1 MGDYLQQLEDQ
12 LVEMTERGVH
22 RRPRP
27 RLDAV
32 ALVAAVLVVAAVA
45 VTVATIGK
53 NAHRSTPASHRPPT
67 HTVRHHHQ
75 RGTSHTPKSA
85 TVTGPVT
92 TPAGSPPVGGPAPA
106 GFGAQSF
113 TAISELNWWML
124 GDAPCSSPPC
134 TSIVRTTDGGR
145 TFVGIPAPRPQDPA
159 GSDRVSQLR
168 FADPRDGFAYGP
180 GLWVTH
186 DGGAHWQ
193 SQSNGR
199 INELAIGGGYV
210 YAIEVTNQSTGAG
223 QLLRS
228 PIGDTRSWQN
238 LTAAGNAYAGLWVH
252 GSDVLLEDQT
262 GSGQQFEISHDS
274 GTTFTRYPVPPSV
287 ACQFEEPE
295 PPVIWAHCATG
306 MMSGTWRSTD
316 GGQHFARMTGTPE
329 LPNSAAFGSAST
341 TTAVVGFQQLYRT
354 TDGGASWTKSTGPVG
369 ISAWQYIG
377 FTDPTH
383 GVALGYVGSLSSSNE
398 RLYYTTDGGASY
410 HLVSVP

>member
-1 MGDYLQQLEDQ
+1 MGDYLQQVEDQ

-53 NAHRSTPASHRPPT
+53 NAHRSSPASHRSPT
-67 HTVRHHHQ
+67 HTVHRHHHQ
-75 RGTSHTPKSA
+75 RGTSHTQTSA
-85 TVTGPVT
+85 SVTGPVT
-92 TPAGSPPVGGPAPA
+92 TPAGPPPVGGPAPA

-124 GDAPCSSPPC
+124 GGAPCSRPPC

-145 TFVGIPAPRPQDPA
+145 TFVGIPAPRPEDPA

-168 FADPRDGFAYGP
+168 FADSRNGLAYGP

-193 SQSNGR
+193 SLSSGR
-199 INELAIGGGYV
+199 VNELAIGGGYV
-210 YAIEVTNQSTGAG
+210 YAIEVTNPSTGAG

-228 PIGDTRSWQN
+228 PIGDTRFWKVMSG
-238 LTAAGNAYAGLWVH
+238 AGNAYAGLWVH
-252 GSDVLLEDQT
+252 GSDVLLEGQT

-274 GTTFTRYPVPPSV
+274 GATFTRYGVPPSV

-306 MMSGTWRSTD
+306 MLSGTWRSSD
-316 GGQHFARMTGTPE
+316 GGQHSRQVAGTPE
-329 LPNSAAFGSAST
+329 
-341 TTAVVGFQQLYRT
+341 
-354 TDGGASWTKSTGPVG
+354 
-369 ISAWQYIG
+369 
-377 FTDPTH
+377 
-383 GVALGYVGSLSSSNE
+383 
-398 RLYYTTDGGASY
+398 
-410 HLVSVP
+410 

>member
-12 LVEMTERGVH
+12 LVELTERGVH

-27 RLDAV
+27 RLDAL

-53 NAHRSTPASHRPPT
+53 NAHRPTPSTHRPPT
-67 HTVRHHHQ
+67 NTVHHRPHH
-75 RGTSHTPKSA
+75 RGSSQVGTKTVSSTTTP
-85 TVTGPVT
+85 TGP
-92 TPAGSPPVGGPAPA
+92 PPLGGPAPA

-145 TFVGIPAPRPQDPA
+145 TFVGIPAPRPQDPS

-199 INELAIGGGYV
+199 VDNLAIGGGYV

-228 PIGDTRSWQN
+228 PVGDTRFWQN
-238 LTAAGNAYAGLWVH
+238 LTAAGNAFGGLWVH
-252 GSDVLLEDQT
+252 GSDVLLESQT

-274 GTTFTRYPVPPSV
+274 GATFSRYAAPPSV

-295 PPVIWAHCATG
+295 PPVVWAHCATG
-306 MMSGTWRSTD
+306 MLSGTWRSGD
-316 GGQHFARMTGTPE
+316 GGQHFSQLGGLPE
-329 LPNSAAFGSAST
+329 LPNSAAFGSASA
-341 TTAVVGFQQLYRT
+341 TTAVVGFRQLYRT
-354 TDGGASWTKSTGPVG
+354 TDAGATWTKVSGPVG
-369 ISAWQYIG
+369 ITWWQYIG

-383 GVALGYVGSLSSSNE
+383 GVALGYVGSEQPSNE
-398 RLYYTTDGGASY
+398 RLYYTTDGGATY
-410 HLVSVP
+410 HLVAVP